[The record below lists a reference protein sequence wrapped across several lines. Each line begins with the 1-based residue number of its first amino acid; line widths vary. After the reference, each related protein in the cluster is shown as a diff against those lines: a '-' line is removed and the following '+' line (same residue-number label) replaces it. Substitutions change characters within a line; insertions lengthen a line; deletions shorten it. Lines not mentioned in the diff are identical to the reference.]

1 MGNKTKA
8 FKKFASSGKLK
19 DTIKARRVHQQ
30 KRKKADDKIQQRR
43 KQRGAPKSEGL
54 SDEEEGEDE
63 DDEKDV
69 KAAQGSRGGKAG
81 GVAKTVEELF
91 GEGGLDVS
99 DEEDSEEEELS
110 EDEDEDEEDD
120 DEDEGLLDEEA
131 MKKTMK
137 GLAKS
142 DPEFF
147 KYLQEND
154 QELLEFGQEPAKAK
168 GKAKK
173 VEEDEDMD
181 SGDDEEEDEEEEE
194 EVMDKISVSMRMV
207 REWQNGMLKV
217 GLRSIGLT
225 VATLSTIIEEDSSRI
240 PSSGTYE

>member
-19 DTIKARRVHQQ
+19 DTIKARRSHQQ
-30 KRKKADDKIQQRR
+30 KRRKADEQIAQRK

-54 SDEEEGEDE
+54 SDGEEEDE
-63 DDEKDV
+63 DDERDV
-69 KAAQGSRGGKAG
+69 NATKGARGGKAG

-99 DEEDSEEEELS
+99 DEEESDLDELDEEDDSEEAG
-110 EDEDEDEEDD
+110 EDEEDEED
-120 DEDEGLLDEEA
+120 DEGLLDEEV

-154 QELLEFGQEPAKAK
+154 RELLEFGKEPAGAKSSKAK
-168 GKAKK
+168 GKGKT
-173 VEEDEDMD
+173 VDDDEEMQSGEEDEDEED
-181 SGDDEEEDEEEEE
+181 VEDEEDEDEEDDD
-194 EVMDKISVSMRMV
+194 VQKISVTMRMV

-217 GLRSIGLT
+217 GLT
-225 VATLSTIIEEDSSRI
+225 TQ
-240 PSSGTYE
+240 